1 MFNLI
6 VTNIFSYKQSVEA
19 MQVCHG
25 PYNNNSQNKNQ
36 QVQQPS
42 TSNLFQQAQQ
52 VIKYFIWIRVAKKPG
67 ILEILPL
74 NNMKKPGV

>member
-52 VIKYFIWIRVAKKPG
+52 VIKYFI
-67 ILEILPL
+67 
-74 NNMKKPGV
+74 